1 MLENKLKNYLLLHFI
16 VFIWGFTA
24 ILGALI
30 TIDAIPLVFF
40 RMSLAVIFIAVYFL
54 FKKKSFYVDKKGL
67 LKFLITGVIIAAH
80 WIFFFKA
87 IKVSNVSVALV
98 TMSTGA
104 FFTSLIEPLFFKRRI
119 KPLEIILGLIVIAG
133 LYIIFNFESQ
143 YKLGIIYALIS
154 SFLGALFSV
163 LNGLFIK
170 KYDANSI
177 SLYQLFFGAL
187 FVTVYLFFNNS
198 FTAAFFTLPN
208 TDWIYLFVLSS
219 VCTAYAF
226 IASVKLMKYLS
237 PYTVMLTINLEPVYA
252 IILALFIF
260 GDKEK
265 MNPAF
270 YLGAC
275 IVLGVVLLNGV
286 IKNKGTIKQ
295 KIQQKIKQKTKLK
308 K

>member
-1 MLENKLKNYLLLHFI
+1 MQESRFKNYLLLHLI

-30 TIDAIPLVFF
+30 TIDAIPLVWY
-40 RMSLAVIFIAVYFL
+40 RMCLAVVFIVIYFIL
-54 FKKKSFYVDKKGL
+54 KNKSFKVDAKGIV
-67 LKFLITGVIIAAH
+67 KFLITGIIIALH

-104 FFTSLIEPLFFKRRI
+104 FFTSLIEPIFFRRKI
-119 KPLEIILGLIVIAG
+119 KSVEILLGLFVIVG

-143 YKLGIIYALIS
+143 YKLGIIYALIA
-154 SFLGALFSV
+154 SFLGALFAV

-170 KYDANSI
+170 KYTASI
-177 SLYQLFFGAL
+177 ISIYQLLFGAL
-187 FVTVYLFFNNS
+187 FITVYLVYSNA
-198 FTAAFFTLPN
+198 FTAPFFQLKN
-208 TDWIYLFVLSS
+208 SDWFYLVLLSS
-219 VCTAYAF
+219 ICTAYAF
-226 IASVKLMKYLS
+226 IASVKVMKYLS
-237 PYTVMLTINLEPVYA
+237 PYTVMLTINLEPIYA
-252 IILALFIF
+252 IILAIFIF

-270 YLGAC
+270 YFGAG
-275 IVLGVVLLNGV
+275 IVLFVVLLNGI
-286 IKNKGTIKQ
+286 IKNSATIKS
-295 KIQQKIKQKTKLK
+295 KIKGKTVRK

>member
-1 MLENKLKNYLLLHFI
+1 MLENKLKNYLLLHLI

-40 RMSLAVIFIAVYFL
+40 RMGLAVLFIAIYFL
-54 FKKKSFYVDKKGL
+54 IKKKSFYLDKTGL
-67 LKFLITGVIIAAH
+67 LKFLFTGIVIATH

-104 FFTSLIEPLFFKRRI
+104 FFTSLIEPIFFKR
-119 KPLEIILGLIVIAG
+119 KVKLLEIVLGLLVIVG

-143 YKLGIIYALIS
+143 YQLGIFYALIA
-154 SFLGALFSV
+154 SFLGSLFAV

-170 KYDANSI
+170 RYDANRI
-177 SLYQLFFGAL
+177 SFYQLLFGVL
-187 FVTVYLFFNNS
+187 FVTVYLLINNRFS
-198 FTAAFFTLPN
+198 IAFFDLSN
-208 TDWIYLFVLSS
+208 LDWMYLVILSS
-219 VCTAYAF
+219 ICTAYAF
-226 IASVKLMKYLS
+226 IASVKVMEYLS
-237 PYTVMLTINLEPVYA
+237 PYTVMLTINLEPIYA

-265 MNPAF
+265 MNPEF

-275 IVLGVVLLNGV
+275 IVLGVVLLNG
-286 IKNKGTIKQ
+286 IISNKSKF
-295 KIQQKIKQKTKLK
+295 KEKFLQKIKLK

>member
-1 MLENKLKNYLLLHFI
+1 MLENKLKNYLLLHLI

-40 RMSLAVIFIAVYFL
+40 RMGLAVLFIAVYFL
-54 FKKKSFYVDKKGL
+54 IKKKSFYLDKTGL
-67 LKFLITGVIIAAH
+67 LKFLFTGIVIATH

-104 FFTSLIEPLFFKRRI
+104 FFTSLIEPIFFKR
-119 KPLEIILGLIVIAG
+119 KVKLLEIVLGLLVIVG

-143 YKLGIIYALIS
+143 YQLGIFYALIA
-154 SFLGALFSV
+154 SFLGSLFAV

-170 KYDANSI
+170 RYDANRI
-177 SLYQLFFGAL
+177 SFYQLLFGVL
-187 FVTVYLFFNNS
+187 FVTVYLLINNRFS
-198 FTAAFFTLPN
+198 IAFFDLSN
-208 TDWIYLFVLSS
+208 LDWMYLVILSS

-226 IASVKLMKYLS
+226 IASVKVMEYLS
-237 PYTVMLTINLEPVYA
+237 PYTVMLTINLEPIYA

-265 MNPAF
+265 MNPEF

-275 IVLGVVLLNGV
+275 IVLGVVLLNG
-286 IKNKGTIKQ
+286 IISNKSKF
-295 KIQQKIKQKTKLK
+295 KEKFLQKIKLK

>member
-1 MLENKLKNYLLLHFI
+1 MPKNKLKNYLLLHLI

-30 TIDAIPLVFF
+30 SIDATPLVWF
-40 RMSLAVIFIAVYFL
+40 RMTLAVLFILFYFI
-54 FKKKSFYVDKKGL
+54 FKKKSFSLDTKGVFS
-67 LKFLITGVIIAAH
+67 FLFTGIIIALH

-87 IKVSNVSVALV
+87 IKVSNVSIALV

-104 FFTSLIEPLFFKRRI
+104 FFVSLLEPLFFKRKI
-119 KPLEIILGLIVIAG
+119 QLLEIVLGLMVILG
-133 LYIIFNFESQ
+133 LYIIFSFEGQ
-143 YKLGIIYALIS
+143 YKLGIFYAFIS
-154 SFLGALFSV
+154 SSLSALFSV

-170 KYDANSI
+170 KYDANTI

-187 FVTVYLFFNNS
+187 FITIFMFLTNGFSASLFI
-198 FTAAFFTLPN
+198 LPK
-208 TDWIYLFVLSS
+208 TDWLYLLLLSS

-226 IASVKLMKYLS
+226 IVSVKVMKYLS
-237 PYTVMLTINLEPVYA
+237 PFTVVITINLEPIYA

-265 MNPAF
+265 MKPEF
-270 YLGAC
+270 YVGTF
-275 IVLGVVLLNGV
+275 IVLFVVLLNGV
-286 IKNKGTIKQ
+286 IKNRTTIK
-295 KIQQKIKQKTKLK
+295 KKFLEKTVRK

>member
-1 MLENKLKNYLLLHFI
+1 MLENRFKNYLLLHLI

-40 RMSLAVIFIAVYFL
+40 RMGLAVIFIIIYFL

-67 LKFLITGVIIAAH
+67 IKFLVTGIIIALH

-104 FFTSLIEPLFFKRRI
+104 FFTSLIEPIFFKRKI
-119 KPLEIILGLIVIAG
+119 NSLEIILGLLVIIG

-143 YKLGIIYALIS
+143 FKLGIIYALIS
-154 SFLGALFSV
+154 SFLGSLFAV
-163 LNGLFIK
+163 LNGLFIQR
-170 KYDANSI
+170 YNANSI
-177 SLYQLFFGAL
+177 SLYQLLFGTL
-187 FVTVYLFFNNS
+187 FVTIYLFLNNS
-198 FTAAFFTLPN
+198 FSNDFFSLQN
-208 TDWIYLFVLSS
+208 SDWIYLFILSS
-219 VCTAYAF
+219 ICTAYAF
-226 IASVKLMKYLS
+226 IASVKVMKYLS

-265 MNPAF
+265 MKPEF
-270 YLGAC
+270 YLGAG
-275 IVLGVVLLNGV
+275 IVLCVVLINGV
-286 IKNKGTIKQ
+286 IKNKSRIKH
-295 KIQQKIKQKTKLK
+295 KIFRKLK

>member
-1 MLENKLKNYLLLHFI
+1 MLENKLKNYLLLHLI

-24 ILGALI
+24 ILGKLI
-30 TIDAIPLVFF
+30 SIEAIPLVFF
-40 RMSLAVIFIAVYFL
+40 RMTIASVFIAIYF
-54 FKKKSFYVDKKGL
+54 FIRKKSFKLDNKGVI
-67 LKFLITGVIIAAH
+67 KFLITGIIIALH

-104 FFTSLIEPLFFKRRI
+104 FFTSLIEPVFFKRKI
-119 KPLEIILGLIVIAG
+119 KLLEIFLGLLVIIG

-143 YKLGIIYALIS
+143 YKLGIIYALVS
-154 SFLGALFSV
+154 SFLGALFAV

-187 FVTVYLFFNNS
+187 FVAIYLFFNNN
-198 FTAAFFTLPN
+198 FTSAFFKLPIM
-208 TDWIYLFVLSS
+208 DWVYLFILSS

-226 IASVKLMKYLS
+226 IASVKIMKFIS
-237 PYTVMLTINLEPVYA
+237 PYTVMLTVNLEPIYA

-260 GDKEK
+260 GEKER
-265 MNPAF
+265 MNTEF
-270 YLGAC
+270 YIGAA
-275 IVLGVVLLNGV
+275 IVLSVVLLNGI
-286 IKNKGTIKQ
+286 IKNRTSLKEKMKQ
-295 KIQQKIKQKTKLK
+295 KIKLK

>member
-1 MLENKLKNYLLLHFI
+1 MQESKLKNYLLLHLI

-40 RMSLAVIFIAVYFL
+40 RMGLAVVFIAIYFL
-54 FKKKSFYVDKKGL
+54 FKKDSFFVDKKGV
-67 LKFLITGVIIAAH
+67 LKFLLSGIIIAMH
-80 WIFFFKA
+80 WVFFFKA
-87 IKVSNVSVALV
+87 IKISNVSVALV

-104 FFTSLIEPLFFKRRI
+104 FFTSLIEPLFFRRRI
-119 KPLEIILGLIVIAG
+119 KPLEIILGMIVIGG

-170 KYDANSI
+170 KYDANRI
-177 SLYQLFFGAL
+177 SLYQLLFGFL
-187 FVTVYLFFNNS
+187 FVAIYLFFNNS
-198 FTAAFFTLPN
+198 YSVAFFTLHS
-208 TDWIYLFVLSS
+208 TDWVYLFVLSS
-219 VCTAYAF
+219 ICTAYAF
-226 IASVKLMKYLS
+226 IMSVKVMKYIS

-270 YLGAC
+270 YLGAG
-275 IVLGVVLLNGV
+275 IVLGVVLLNGI
-286 IKNKGTIKQ
+286 IKNRSLIKQ
-295 KIQQKIKQKTKLK
+295 TIQEKTKLK

>member
-40 RMSLAVIFIAVYFL
+40 RMGLAVLFIAIYFL
-54 FKKKSFYVDKKGL
+54 IKKKSFYLDKTGL
-67 LKFLITGVIIAAH
+67 LKFLFTGIVIATH

-104 FFTSLIEPLFFKRRI
+104 FFTSLLEPIFFKRKI
-119 KPLEIILGLIVIAG
+119 KLLEIVLGLFVIVG

-143 YKLGIIYALIS
+143 YQLGIFYALIS
-154 SFLGALFSV
+154 SFLGSLFAV

-170 KYDANSI
+170 KYDANRI
-177 SLYQLFFGAL
+177 SFYQLLFGVL
-187 FVTVYLFFNNS
+187 FVTVYLFINNRFS
-198 FTAAFFTLPN
+198 IAFFDLSN
-208 TDWIYLFVLSS
+208 LDWMYLVILSS
-219 VCTAYAF
+219 ICTAYAF
-226 IASVKLMKYLS
+226 IASVKVMEYLS
-237 PYTVMLTINLEPVYA
+237 PYTVMLTINLEPIYA

-265 MNPAF
+265 MNPEF

-275 IVLGVVLLNGV
+275 IVLGVVLLNG
-286 IKNKGTIKQ
+286 IISNKSKF
-295 KIQQKIKQKTKLK
+295 KEKFLQKIKLK

>member
-1 MLENKLKNYLLLHFI
+1 MLKNRFKNYLLLHLI

-40 RMSLAVIFIAVYFL
+40 RMGLAVIFITIYFL
-54 FKKKSFYVDKKGL
+54 FKRKSFYVDKKGL
-67 LKFLITGVIIAAH
+67 LKFLITGIIIALH

-104 FFTSLIEPLFFKRRI
+104 FFTSLIEPIFFKR
-119 KPLEIILGLIVIAG
+119 KLKLLEIILGLLVIVG

-143 YKLGIIYALIS
+143 YKLGIGYALLS
-154 SFLGALFSV
+154 SFLGSLFAV

-170 KYDANSI
+170 KYSASSI
-177 SLYQLFFGAL
+177 SLYQLLFGTL
-187 FVTVYLFFNNS
+187 FITFYLFLNNS
-198 FTAAFFTLPN
+198 FSISFFSLQKS
-208 TDWIYLFVLSS
+208 DWIYFLILSS
-219 VCTAYAF
+219 ICTAYAF
-226 IASVKLMKYLS
+226 IASVKVMKYLS

-265 MNPAF
+265 MKPEF

-275 IVLGVVLLNGV
+275 IVLGVVLINGI
-286 IKNKGTIKQ
+286 IKNKSLIKQ
-295 KIQQKIKQKTKLK
+295 KILQKVK

>member
-1 MLENKLKNYLLLHFI
+1 MLGNRTKNYLLLHLI

-40 RMSLAVIFIAVYFL
+40 RMGLAVIFITIYFI
-54 FKKKSFYVDKKGL
+54 FKKKSFYIDKRGL
-67 LKFLITGVIIAAH
+67 LKFLITGIIIALH

-104 FFTSLIEPLFFKRRI
+104 FFTSIIEPVFFKRKI
-119 KPLEIILGLIVIAG
+119 KLLEIILGLIVIVG

-154 SFLGALFSV
+154 SFLGSLFAV

-170 KYDANSI
+170 RYRADSI
-177 SLYQLFFGAL
+177 SLYQLLFGTL
-187 FVTVYLFFNNS
+187 FVTIYLFINNS
-198 FTAAFFTLPN
+198 FSISFFSLQKL
-208 TDWIYLFVLSS
+208 DWIYLLVLSS
-219 VCTAYAF
+219 ICTAYAF
-226 IASVKLMKYLS
+226 IASVKVMKYLS

-265 MNPAF
+265 MNPEF

-275 IVLGVVLLNGV
+275 IVLGVVLINGI
-286 IKNKGTIKQ
+286 IKNKSVIKKKILQ
-295 KIQQKIKQKTKLK
+295 KAK

>member
-1 MLENKLKNYLLLHFI
+1 MPENKLKNYLLLHLI

-30 TIDAIPLVFF
+30 TLEAIPLVFF
-40 RMSLAVIFIAVYFL
+40 RMGLAVIFIVLFFL
-54 FKKKSFYVDKKGL
+54 YKKKSFL
-67 LKFLITGVIIAAH
+67 LDTNGIIKFLITGIIIAIH

-104 FFTSLIEPLFFKRRI
+104 FFTSLIEPLFFRRRI
-119 KPLEIILGLIVIAG
+119 KLLEIVLGLLVIGG

-143 YKLGIIYALIS
+143 YQLGIIYALIS
-154 SFLGALFSV
+154 SFLGALFAV
-163 LNGLFIK
+163 FNGLFVK

-177 SLYQLFFGAL
+177 SLYQLFFGTV
-187 FVTVYLFFNNS
+187 FVAIYLYFSNGFTPTFFDIPKMDWVYL
-198 FTAAFFTLPN
+198 A
-208 TDWIYLFVLSS
+208 ILSS
-219 VCTAYAF
+219 VCTAFAF
-226 IASVKLMKYLS
+226 ITSVKVMKYLS
-237 PYTVMLTINLEPVYA
+237 PYTVMLTINLEPIYA

-260 GDKEK
+260 GEKEK

-270 YLGAC
+270 YFGAL
-275 IVLGVVLLNGV
+275 IVFGVVLANGI
-286 IKNKGTIKQ
+286 IKNRTAIKQ
-295 KIQQKIKQKTKLK
+295 KIQERIKLK

>member
-1 MLENKLKNYLLLHFI
+1 MLENRFKNYLLLHLI

-40 RMSLAVIFIAVYFL
+40 RMGLAVIFIIIYFL

-67 LKFLITGVIIAAH
+67 IKFLVTGIIIALH

-104 FFTSLIEPLFFKRRI
+104 FFTSLIEPIFFKRKI
-119 KPLEIILGLIVIAG
+119 NSLEIILGLLVIIG

-143 YKLGIIYALIS
+143 FKLGIIYALIS
-154 SFLGALFSV
+154 SFLGSLFAV
-163 LNGLFIK
+163 LNGLFIQR
-170 KYDANSI
+170 YNANSI
-177 SLYQLFFGAL
+177 SLNQLLFGTL
-187 FVTVYLFFNNS
+187 FVTIYLFLNNS
-198 FTAAFFTLPN
+198 FSNDFFSLQN
-208 TDWIYLFVLSS
+208 SDWIYLFILSS
-219 VCTAYAF
+219 ICTAYAF
-226 IASVKLMKYLS
+226 IASVKVMKYLS

-265 MNPAF
+265 MKPEF
-270 YLGAC
+270 YLGAG
-275 IVLGVVLLNGV
+275 IVLCVVLINGV
-286 IKNKGTIKQ
+286 IKNKSRIKH
-295 KIQQKIKQKTKLK
+295 KIFRKLK